1 MLWKTNVCA
10 SLSWKKNKL
19 LCIYKRKKKL
29 AKKKEF
35 LMNISPILKIVE
47 WNLKNWWSMTNC
59 ELLWY
64 TYFFSISITT
74 AFFLISLKGGVW
86 KKSILQCKI
95 FVVNNEQK
103 KCEQKKIK
111 FLLHCRNFKRK
122 KIYYYAILPLRAIEE
137 TFWFSFFN
145 LIFERKKRGAWC

>member
-1 MLWKTNVCA
+1 MKNQRLRIPIM
-10 SLSWKKNKL
+10 KKEQIIVHL
-19 LCIYKRKKKL
+19 QEEKKL

-103 KCEQKKIK
+103 KIVNKKNSLKYKVKNYNTI
-111 FLLHCRNFKRK
+111 FLPDVEP
-122 KIYYYAILPLRAIEE
+122 ALRAIERKH
-137 TFWFSFFN
+137 FHFSFF
-145 LIFERKKRGAWC
+145 LLFLPPEFFF